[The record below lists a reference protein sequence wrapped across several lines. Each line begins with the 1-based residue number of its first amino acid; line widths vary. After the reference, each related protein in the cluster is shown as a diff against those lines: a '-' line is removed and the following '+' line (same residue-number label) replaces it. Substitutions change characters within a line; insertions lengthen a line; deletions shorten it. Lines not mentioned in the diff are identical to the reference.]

1 MSDIEKFNKPFGIK
15 NYLNTC
21 VEFFPAPLP
30 EKSMHSDEE
39 FIEPSELFQN
49 SRDHDFEPIF
59 IPPSSDITI
68 CDLDLDSFEL
78 ISDTDQ
84 TISGKEFLKFQLQK
98 VNINTLI
105 QLPTRVDFTLSD
117 ELITNLLKET
127 LDPTIELDSWGY
139 PTDESKYPYW
149 LNYTDSI
156 FNI

>member
-59 IPPSSDITI
+59 
-68 CDLDLDSFEL
+68 
-78 ISDTDQ
+78 
-84 TISGKEFLKFQLQK
+84 
-98 VNINTLI
+98 
-105 QLPTRVDFTLSD
+105 
-117 ELITNLLKET
+117 
-127 LDPTIELDSWGY
+127 
-139 PTDESKYPYW
+139 
-149 LNYTDSI
+149 
-156 FNI
+156 